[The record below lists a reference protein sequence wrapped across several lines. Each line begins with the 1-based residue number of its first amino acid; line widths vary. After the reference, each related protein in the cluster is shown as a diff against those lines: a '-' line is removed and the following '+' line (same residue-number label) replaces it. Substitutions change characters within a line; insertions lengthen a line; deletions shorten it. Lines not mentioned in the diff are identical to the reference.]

1 VVEGPNQGME
11 FELSGSTTV
20 GRDPSAGLVIDDAE
34 ASRRHASLSLDGENV
49 MVEDLGSTNGTF
61 VNGKRLTAAHTLM
74 EGEKLRIGT
83 TVFELRAAPA
93 QATRVGTDLPDLDDI
108 QVTAPRNVPDFAK
121 DEPAT
126 GPPTEQQPPAAPV
139 PSAPPPSSGP
149 PAGPPAFEPPPPSAP
164 PPPAGGP
171 PPPPSSPPPSFGP
184 LPGAAPATAPP
195 APAYGG
201 PPAAYGGGAM
211 APSGGYPIGVEGDY
225 PQAGIARWRVFF
237 QGLLALPH
245 FFVLFFLA
253 IGAYIALIGAWFGI
267 LITGRYPPGVFNFV
281 AGVMRW
287 VTRVNGYNWLMTE
300 VYPPFSMAEEPQYP
314 IRATFRY
321 PEGGI
326 ARWRVFF
333 QGFLAIPHI
342 IVLYLL
348 AIAAYLAYII
358 AWFSILFTRNYP
370 PGIFNFIL
378 GVMRWQT
385 RVFGYYVWMT
395 EEYPPF
401 SLE

>member
-1 VVEGPNQGME
+1 
-11 FELSGSTTV
+11 
-20 GRDPSAGLVIDDAE
+20 
-34 ASRRHASLSLDGENV
+34 
-49 MVEDLGSTNGTF
+49 
-61 VNGKRLTAAHTLM
+61 
-74 EGEKLRIGT
+74 
-83 TVFELRAAPA
+83 
-93 QATRVGTDLPDLDDI
+93 
-108 QVTAPRNVPDFAK
+108 
-121 DEPAT
+121 
-126 GPPTEQQPPAAPV
+126 
-139 PSAPPPSSGP
+139 
-149 PAGPPAFEPPPPSAP
+149 
-164 PPPAGGP
+164 
-171 PPPPSSPPPSFGP
+171 
-184 LPGAAPATAPP
+184 
-195 APAYGG
+195 
-201 PPAAYGGGAM
+201 M